1 MTHTTQRHDRR
12 GFTLIEVLVAVVIL
26 GTIGVGLAG
35 SLLTGAQAA
44 RASGT
49 IAYRTAALNTE
60 VSRVTALPAGALAN
74 GTTTRTVTAQPF
86 PYSVT
91 VAATTSGTLQTV
103 TITVTP
109 TGPRALP
116 AVSRT
121 LDRATGLSSG
131 PNPFNP

>member
-1 MTHTTQRHDRR
+1 MTTTNRTPDRR

-26 GTIGVGLAG
+26 GTVGVGLAG

-60 VSRVTALPAGALAN
+60 VSRVAALPVGTLAN

-86 PYSVT
+86 PYTVT
-91 VAATTSGTLQTV
+91 IVAATTGTLQSV
-103 TITVTP
+103 NITVTP
-109 TGPRALP
+109 TGPRALAP
-116 AVSRT
+116 VSRT

>member
-1 MTHTTQRHDRR
+1 MTQTIPRRDRR

-35 SLLTGAQAA
+35 SLVTGAQAA
-44 RASGT
+44 RSSGA

-60 VSRVTALPAGALAN
+60 VSRVTALPAGALVD
-74 GTTTRTVTAQPF
+74 GTTTRTVAAQPF
-86 PYSVT
+86 PYQVAIT
-91 VAATTSGTLQTV
+91 VATTGTLQSV

-109 TGPRALP
+109 TGPRALA

-121 LDRATGLSSG
+121 IDRTTGVSSG